1 MKELG
6 RMIDSLAPILMIV
19 GAILVAIA
27 AGLSLGGVIGAA
39 LVGSG
44 FASVIERVTQIA
56 RHPAGNSKP

>member
-27 AGLSLGGVIGAA
+27 AGLSLAGVIGAA

-44 FASVIERVTQIA
+44 FASVIERLREIA
-56 RHPAGNSKP
+56 LRLAENGKS